1 MCREVFTITTEV
13 GCFREDFFIKSGSLL
28 PALGA
33 KSKHEQVSRITQSR
47 ALTTF
52 FLGVPFSSSS
62 LICSKGLFLEDN
74 GSVIAEVMEPQVR
87 GIP

>member
-1 MCREVFTITTEV
+1 MCREVFTITTKV
-13 GCFREDFFIKSGSLL
+13 GCFGEDFFIKSGSLL

-33 KSKHEQVSRITQSR
+33 KSKHEQVTRITQSG
-47 ALTTF
+47 ATTF

-62 LICSKGLFLEDN
+62 MICSNGLFLEDN
-74 GSVIAEVMEPQVR
+74 GSVIAEAREPQVR